1 MRGSRKGWLLL
12 WAWVSACTG
21 ASPAASPADTLRAY
35 REAVERRDA
44 AAVHRLLSADTRDE
58 VSVDAIAASLERS
71 GPELE
76 RDARRMEGA
85 LALGLEERAE
95 LPVEGGLPVELVREP
110 TGSTPPGAAPA
121 GTASSD
127 RPPAPPAS
135 EPPFAID
142 GGALEIV
149 SLATPEQAVRAL
161 REALARGDLRLFLAV
176 LSASSRTA
184 LETERARLLEETSEP
199 ADLEVEVEGDRATV
213 RLTGGRTLPLVRE
226 GSTWRVMDL
235 P

>member
-12 WAWVSACTG
+12 WVWVSACGG
-21 ASPAASPADTLRAY
+21 ASPAASPGDTLRAY
-35 REAVERRDA
+35 REAVERGDA

-58 VSVDAIAASLERS
+58 VPVEAVAAALEGS

-76 RDARRMEGA
+76 REARQMEA
-85 LALGLEERAE
+85 AVALGLEESAE
-95 LPVEGGLPVELVREP
+95 VPLEGGLPVELVREP
-110 TGSTPPGAAPA
+110 EGGPEG
-121 GTASSD
+121 
-127 RPPAPPAS
+127 
-135 EPPFAID
+135 PFAID
-142 GGALEIV
+142 GGAFELV
-149 SLATPEQAVRAL
+149 SLATPEQTVRAL
-161 REALARGDLRLFLAV
+161 REALSRGDLRLFLAV
-176 LSASSRTA
+176 LSSSSRTA

-199 ADLEVEVEGDRATV
+199 ADLEVEIEGDRATV